1 MNKRLIPMSSKSFR
15 EVLTA
20 RQQLVHRRAIYQ
32 ELVDHLGKFLDSDIG
47 AAKLGIRTEGD
58 DLVVPQ
64 DYVEEERDNLLAQ
77 VAEIEKSISTID
89 TSTVAD
95 EKSKQTTT
103 QARKKT
109 NGKTGK
115 KGKGQSTT

>member
-1 MNKRLIPMSSKSFR
+1 MNGKSFR

-20 RQQLVHRRAIYQ
+20 RQQLVHKRAIYQ

-64 DYVEEERDNLLAQ
+64 DYVEEEKDNLLAQ
-77 VAEIEKSISTID
+77 VVEIEKSISTID

-95 EKSKQTTT
+95 EKSKQTKTAE
-103 QARKKT
+103 ARQTK
-109 NGKTGK
+109 NGTVDLKGEGK
-115 KGKGQSTT
+115 ARSK